1 MDKIMSGSRLKR
13 RSKRL
18 QKAFAEPLPQLS
30 FIIPALNEERHIANV
45 VKQFDRLQG
54 HVQYE
59 VIVADGDSEDQTVGI
74 ATQHGARVYVDK
86 SQHKTIASGRNLGAK
101 HARGDLLIFCD
112 ADTQLEDPVAF
123 VNRIFN
129 VFQDERVVGAVPRLQ
144 VIPAERTTRDRLFS
158 AFLNRFIK
166 ASFHLV
172 VPFSFGQCQVVR
184 KSSFKRVH
192 GYNQHQVHGEDSG
205 LFQKLRRLGHLR
217 FMWDVSIFE
226 SPRRYRKVGYFN
238 LVKTGVLSMLGQL
251 VLRRNVLTKW
261 ERVD

>member
-86 SQHKTIASGRNLGAK
+86 SQHKTIASGRN
-101 HARGDLLIFCD
+101 
-112 ADTQLEDPVAF
+112 LEDPVAF